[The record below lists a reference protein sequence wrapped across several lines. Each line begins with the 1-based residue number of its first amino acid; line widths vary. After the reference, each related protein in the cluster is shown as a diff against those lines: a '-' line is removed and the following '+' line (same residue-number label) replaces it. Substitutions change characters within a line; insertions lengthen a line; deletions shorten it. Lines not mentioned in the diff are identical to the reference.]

1 MFSVDLAHQSGD
13 EGDYRRLQKLEDGF
27 GLGPETESERQLRA
41 RIEEGRR
48 RVAELRARGELPPAT
63 SQHDLDDLSG
73 LSILD
78 ILQRGRA
85 RAHACALG

>member
-1 MFSVDLAHQSGD
+1 MRTIT
-13 EGDYRRLQKLEDGF
+13 RRLQKLEDAC
-27 GLGPETESERQLRA
+27 GLGPETEGERQLRA
-41 RIEEGRR
+41 RIEEGRQ

-73 LSILD
+73 LSILE

-85 RAHACALG
+85 RVAAGCKWPGQNVLPEST